1 MTFLGVVEIID
12 RGGAVHSR
20 VRVDHLPFKLGRALD
35 NDLIID
41 DIYVCPHHAE
51 IRDEDGLVLV
61 DLQSINGSFQGLK
74 RTPEPIL
81 SLAGS
86 LDFRLG
92 HSLMRF
98 RPAIEQL
105 AETAVDPLA
114 TSRLF
119 ALDRAHW
126 AVPALLGGALALLV
140 ERVIGS
146 TQALQFG
153 ALAASVLPALLMV
166 LVWALAWSMVNR
178 MVSHRF
184 HYFGHLSIASL
195 GVLAASVLEPVTGY
209 LGFAFA
215 ADASMG
221 TLGKLLGAVLLAAII
236 YGHLRLISRGRGT
249 RLLIPAAAVAL
260 TFLAL
265 SMLPGAGDSS
275 FSSEPK
281 FAASLKLPAAA
292 LRHGRNADDFYAD
305 AAHALDEVD
314 EEAEE
319 E

>member
-1 MTFLGVVEIID
+1 MNFLGVVEIID

-20 VRVDHLPFKLGRALD
+20 ARIDHLPFKLGRALD

-51 IRDEDGLVLV
+51 IRDEDGLTLV
-61 DLQSINGSFQGLK
+61 DLTSVNGTFHGLK
-74 RTPEPIL
+74 REPEPR
-81 SLAGS
+81 LALPGS
-86 LDFRLG
+86 VDFRLG

-126 AVPALLGGALALLV
+126 AVPALLGSALVLLI
-140 ERVIGS
+140 ERVLAS
-146 TQALQFG
+146 TQALQYG
-153 ALAASVLPALLMV
+153 ALASSVLPALLMV

-184 HYFGHLSIASL
+184 HYLGHLSIASF
-195 GVLAASVLEPVTGY
+195 GVLAASVLDPLTGY

-221 TLGKLLGAVLLAAII
+221 MLGQLLGAILLAALI
-236 YGHLRLISRGRGT
+236 YGHLRLISRGRGA
-249 RLLIPAAAVAL
+249 RLLVPATAVAM

-265 SMLPGAGDSS
+265 SVLPGAGDSG

-281 FAASLKLPAAA
+281 FVASLKLPAAA
-292 LRHGRNADDFYAD
+292 LRDGRNADDFYAD
-305 AAHALDEVD
+305 AAKALDEVD
-314 EEAEE
+314 EEAAEE
-319 E
+319 

>member
-1 MTFLGVVEIID
+1 MNFLGVVEIID

-20 VRVDHLPFKLGRALD
+20 VHIDHLPFKLGRALD

-51 IRDEDGLVLV
+51 IRDEDGLTLI
-61 DLQSINGSFQGLK
+61 DLQSINGIFQGLK
-74 RTPEPIL
+74 RNPEPHL
-81 SLAGS
+81 SLLGS
-86 LDFRLG
+86 VDFRLG

-98 RPAIEQL
+98 RPALEQL

-126 AVPALLGGALALLV
+126 AVPALAGGTLALLI
-140 ERVIGS
+140 ERVLAS
-146 TQALQFG
+146 TQILQFG
-153 ALAASVLPALLMV
+153 AVASSVLPALLMV

-184 HYFGHLSIASL
+184 HYFGHLSIASF
-195 GVLAASVLEPVTGY
+195 GVLTASVLEPLTGY

-221 TLGKLLGAVLLAAII
+221 ALGKLLGAVMLAAII

-260 TFLAL
+260 TFLVL
-265 SMLPGAGDSS
+265 SVLPGAGDSG

-281 FAASLKLPAAA
+281 FAASLKFPAAA
-292 LRHGRNADDFYAD
+292 LRQGRNADDFYAD
-305 AAHALDEVD
+305 AAKALDEVD
-314 EEAEE
+314 EEAVEE
-319 E
+319 